1 MKSKAYKKNF
11 LIIAF
16 TIILCHT
23 ALLSSGIFHVPITK
37 LFLMDGLLFILFL
50 ASTLI
55 IAPGLDKASDN
66 FVNRFLLLT
75 TLQLLTMMITILSL
89 SLIKMNNF
97 KAIGYHSLSV
107 FIALLSVQA
116 FLLVRQIKKI

>member
-11 LIIAF
+11 LIITF
-16 TIILCHT
+16 IIIFCHI
-23 ALLSSGIFHVPITK
+23 ALLSSGIFHVPLTK
-37 LFLMDGLLFILFL
+37 LFLMDGLLFLLFL

-89 SLIKMNNF
+89 SLIKMNHF
-97 KAIGYHSLSV
+97 KAIGYHLLVLFLS
-107 FIALLSVQA
+107 LLSVQA

>member
-16 TIILCHT
+16 LIVICHI
-23 ALLSSGIFHVPITK
+23 AILSSGIFHVPLTK
-37 LFLMDGLLFILFL
+37 LFLMDGLLFLLFL

-75 TLQLLTMMITILSL
+75 TLQLLTMMVTILSL
-89 SLIKMNNF
+89 SLIKMNHF
-97 KAIGYHSLSV
+97 KVIGYHLLSV
-107 FIALLSVQA
+107 FIALLSAQA
-116 FLLVRQIKKI
+116 ILLVRKIKKS

>member
-11 LIIAF
+11 LIITF
-16 TIILCHT
+16 IIIFCHI
-23 ALLSSGIFHVPITK
+23 ALLSSGIFHVPLTK
-37 LFLMDGLLFILFL
+37 LFLMDGLLFLLFL

-97 KAIGYHSLSV
+97 KAIGYQLLV
-107 FIALLSVQA
+107 IFLALLSVQA
-116 FLLVRQIKKI
+116 ILLVRQIKKS

>member
-16 TIILCHT
+16 LIVICHI
-23 ALLSSGIFHVPITK
+23 AILSSGIFHVPLTK
-37 LFLMDGLLFILFL
+37 LFLMDGLLFLLFL

-75 TLQLLTMMITILSL
+75 TLQLLTMMVTILSL
-89 SLIKMNNF
+89 SLIKMNHF
-97 KAIGYHSLSV
+97 KAIGYHLLIV
-107 FIALLSVQA
+107 FIDLLSAQA
-116 FLLVRQIKKI
+116 ILLVRKIKKS

>member
-1 MKSKAYKKNF
+1 MKSKAYKKKFLLIAF
-11 LIIAF
+11 LIVI
-16 TIILCHT
+16 CHT
-23 ALLSSGIFHVPITK
+23 ALLSSGIFHVPLTK
-37 LFLMDGLLFILFL
+37 LFLMDGLLFLLFL

-89 SLIKMNNF
+89 SLIKMNHF
-97 KAIGYHSLSV
+97 KAIGYHLLVLFLS
-107 FIALLSVQA
+107 LLSVQA